1 MPTTLEPQLPNEY
14 RPLILRLSN
23 LEDRKAYDN
32 LLKSD
37 PEIKIFDTL
46 YSQLTEL
53 IRLLNPGERLSAE
66 KSGSLITAHIK
77 DSPLH
82 EYGVWVYYPWS
93 RNLVHLLDEEEFVR
107 VRTNRNMLKITPEEI
122 ALLRTKKIGIIGLS
136 VGQSIALTIA
146 MERICSELRLA
157 DFDDIEL
164 SNMNRIRV
172 GVHELGMSK
181 VVIAARQIAELD
193 PFIRIKCFERGIQKD
208 TIDQFFQD
216 EDGSLDVLVEEC
228 DGLDIKVVSRIYAKK
243 LGIPVVMDTND
254 RGMLDV
260 ERFDLE
266 PERPILHGRIPEL
279 EAMSTAELIDKLEN
293 LSLQEKI
300 YFLSQIIGIENV
312 SDAMKLSLSQM
323 NKSIVGWPQL
333 ASAVTLGGAMV
344 TDACRKILLQQSSES
359 GRYFVDFD
367 TLIAQPAHHPSKAN

>member
-1 MPTTLEPQLPNEY
+1 VPQTIEPQSHNEY

-23 LEDRKAYDN
+23 FEDRKTFDN

-37 PEIKIFDTL
+37 PHIKQFDTI

-53 IRLLNPGERLSAE
+53 IRLRNPSERLSPEENENLIAAHL
-66 KSGSLITAHIK
+66 KNISLQ
-77 DSPLH
+77 
-82 EYGVWVYYPWS
+82 EYGTWVYYPWNRS
-93 RNLVHLLDEEEFVR
+93 LVHLLDEEEFIE
-107 VRTNRNMLKITPEEI
+107 VRTNRNMLKIQPEEI
-122 ALLRTKKIGIIGLS
+122 QVLRSKSIGIIGLS

-172 GVHELGMSK
+172 GVQDLGMSK
-181 VVIAARQIAELD
+181 VIVAARQIAELD
-193 PFIRIKCFERGIQKD
+193 PYIRVKCFERGIQKD
-208 TIDQFFQD
+208 SIDEFFKD
-216 EDGSLDVLVEEC
+216 KDGRLDVLVEEC
-228 DGLDIKVVSRIYAKK
+228 DGLDIKVLSRIYAKK

-254 RGMLDV
+254 RGMLDI

-266 PERPILHGRIPEL
+266 PERPILHGRVPEL
-279 EAMSTAELIDKLEN
+279 EQMSTDELINKLEN

-323 NKSIVGWPQL
+323 NKMIVGWPQL

-344 TDACRKILLQQSSES
+344 TDTCRKILLQQRSDS

-367 TLIAQPAHHPSKAN
+367 ALIAQAGLNHSKEN

>member
-1 MPTTLEPQLPNEY
+1 VPQTIEPQLYNEY
-14 RPLILRLSN
+14 RPLILRLSH

-37 PEIKIFDTL
+37 PHIKQFDTIH
-46 YSQLTEL
+46 SQLTEL
-53 IRLLNPGERLSAE
+53 IRLLNPSERLSAE
-66 KSGSLITAHIK
+66 ESESLIAAHTNGI
-77 DSPLH
+77 PMH
-82 EYGVWVYYPWS
+82 EYGVWVYYPWNRS
-93 RNLVHLLDEEEFVR
+93 LVHLLDEEEFIH
-107 VRTNRNMLKITPEEI
+107 VRTNRNMLKIAPDEI
-122 ALLRTKKIGIIGLS
+122 AILRKKKIGIIGLS

-164 SNMNRIRV
+164 SNMNRLRV
-172 GVHELGMSK
+172 GVHDLGMSK
-181 VVIAARQIAELD
+181 VIIAARQIAELD
-193 PFIRIKCFERGIQKD
+193 PYIRVKCFERGIQRD
-208 TIDQFFQD
+208 TIDRFFED
-216 EDGSLDVLVEEC
+216 EDGRLDVLVEEC

-254 RGMLDV
+254 RGMLDI

-266 PERPILHGRIPEL
+266 PERPILHGRVPEL
-279 EAMSTAELIDKLEN
+279 EEMSTDQLIDKLEN

-323 NKSIVGWPQL
+323 NKTIVGWPQL

-344 TDACRKILLQQSSES
+344 TDTCRKILLQQNSES
-359 GRYFVDFD
+359 GRYFVDLD
-367 TLIAQPAHHPSKAN
+367 TLIAQPDPKHSKAR